1 MSALE
6 LRGIVKRFGEVAAVD
21 GVTLS
26 VRAGEVL
33 AVVGENGAGKTT
45 LVGVACG
52 LYRAD
57 AGTVRVLG
65 RELPP
70 GDPRA
75 AIEAGL
81 GAVHQHFMLVPP
93 LRVWENVVLGLRESG
108 VGLSPL
114 GGEADAAVTAAARAA
129 ALKDV
134 EVLRAAVISGRIV
147 VPATPQELARFDPP
161 PPEALGLARA
171 RDP

>member
-1 MSALE
+1 MIKHA
-6 LRGIVKRFGEVAAVD
+6 D
-21 GVTLS
+21 
-26 VRAGEVL
+26 L
-33 AVVGENGAGKTT
+33 AVYQAVRDAVNGSFAG
-45 LVGVACG
+45 
-52 LYRAD
+52 
-57 AGTVRVLG
+57 
-65 RELPP
+65 
-70 GDPRA
+70 GD
-75 AIEAGL
+75 
-81 GAVHQHFMLVPP
+81 
-93 LRVWENVVLGLRESG
+93 VVLGLRESG

-171 RDP
+171 REP

>member
-1 MSALE
+1 MAGCVCCPRLTLSGLE
-6 LRGIVKRFGEVAAVD
+6 LRGTVKRFGHVAAVD

-26 VRAGEVL
+26 VAAGEVL

-52 LYRAD
+52 LYRPD
-57 AGTVRVLG
+57 AGGVRVLG

-93 LRVWENVVLGLRESG
+93 LRVWENVVLGRE
-108 VGLSPL
+108 PRRL
-114 GGEADAAVTAAARAA
+114 G
-129 ALKDV
+129 ALD
-134 EVLRAAVISGRIV
+134 S
-147 VPATPQELARFDPP
+147 
-161 PPEALGLARA
+161 
-171 RDP
+171 